1 MKQPSVNLFHIL
13 RDCDDDLTLDAFY
26 NWVDGSVLPS
36 ILATG
41 GYVLREEYRAVA
53 AADDLALMPLP
64 AAAKP
69 STRPRT

>member
-1 MKQPSVNLFHIL
+1 MKQPSINLFHML
-13 RDCDDDLTLDAFY
+13 RDSDDHPTLDAFY

-41 GYVLREEYRAVA
+41 GYVLREEYRTFAS
-53 AADDLALMPLP
+53 ADDLALMPLP